1 VSPAFVLLLAQQMLE
16 VNLDEATLVSQKEG
30 YSSQT
35 VSQNS
40 QQSPQKLPATQISQN
55 NCCSTENTNIFFDE
69 TSLSSAGEIQSV
81 SGDSTRKRIPPPIR
95 GKPKSGRTWK
105 AVQKPARDR
114 VAIPALHIKCW
125 QKKQKMREQQKAIK
139 AIEHQLR
146 EIKEKKRREQLERIK
161 RIQKQ
166 REENALK
173 SATYQEIKNTSK
185 IRKMSRKQLRSIRI
199 LADINKY

>member
-125 QKKQKMREQQKAIK
+125 QKKT
-139 AIEHQLR
+139 
-146 EIKEKKRREQLERIK
+146 
-161 RIQKQ
+161 
-166 REENALK
+166 ENARTAK
-173 SATYQEIKNTSK
+173 SHQGDRTPTARNQGEEKARTTRTNKTNTK
-185 IRKMSRKQLRSIRI
+185 TT
-199 LADINKY
+199 